1 MRRKRNLDSLET
13 LAQGNESRWRRH
25 VTKQLGS
32 LQAEEER
39 LAQLHDYVREYNAP
53 LNQRQGSQSI
63 LAMRSQRQFVD
74 RLKDAVRQQ
83 SRTVDERRASAE
95 QGIQRW
101 KHERSRRM
109 AIEKFSARQRE
120 AEERQRDRRDQAT
133 LDEVGRN
140 LFLKR
145 SK

>member
-1 MRRKRNLDSLET
+1 MRKRKNLDSLET

-25 VTKQLGS
+25 VASQLS
-32 LQAEEER
+32 NLQTEEQR

-53 LNQRQGSQSI
+53 LNQRRGSQSI

-74 RLKDAVRQQ
+74 RLKDAVKQQ
-83 SRTVDERRASAE
+83 SKTVDERRASAE
-95 QGIQRW
+95 QGMQRW

-109 AIEKFSARQRE
+109 ALQNFSARQRE
-120 AEERQRDRRDQAT
+120 AEERVRDRRDQAA

-145 SK
+145 NK